1 MSSDMDLD
9 LDLSARFKWPEYLVF
24 GAMLGISAGIGVFY
38 GCFGGKQKTTSE
50 FLMASRSMSTFPM
63 AMSLIA
69 R

>member
-1 MSSDMDLD
+1 MDEE
-9 LDLSARFKWPEYLVF
+9 DLSARFKWPEYVVF
-24 GAMLGISAGIGVFY
+24 GAMLAVSAGIGVFY

-50 FLMASRSMSTFPM
+50 FLMASRSMGTFPM